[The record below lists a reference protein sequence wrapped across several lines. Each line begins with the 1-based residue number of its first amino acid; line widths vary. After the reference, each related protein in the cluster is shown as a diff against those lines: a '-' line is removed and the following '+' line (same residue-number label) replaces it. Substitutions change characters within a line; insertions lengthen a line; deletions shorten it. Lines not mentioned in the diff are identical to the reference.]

1 MIISTAWAQSAG
13 GGGAEGMF
21 GALVPLILIFAVF
34 YFLLIRPQQ
43 QKMKRHRE
51 AVNAVRRGD
60 RVITGG
66 GIVGSVA
73 RVDDQADEVLVE
85 IADGVRVR
93 VKRQTLMD
101 VQSKSEPV
109 KSGSDESE
117 KKS

>member
-1 MIISTAWAQSAG
+1 MIVSTAWAQSAG
-13 GGGAEGMF
+13 GGGAGEMF
-21 GALVPLILIFAVF
+21 GALVPFILIFAVF

-60 RVITGG
+60 RVVTGG

-73 RVDDQADEVLVE
+73 RVDDQADELLVE
-85 IADGVRVR
+85 IAEGVRVR

-109 KSGSDESE
+109 SSAANDSE